1 MKATEMKVTYID
13 PDMRQLFVEKL
24 PDGGYGVWSQ
34 KDKHA
39 PRKLMAASIRKDGYK
54 TFEDAQHALDLYV
67 SNKRHGAWR
76 TVCAIGGGSSGNR
89 VAGQH

>member
-39 PRKLMAASIRKDGYK
+39 PRKLMAAPSERTD
-54 TFEDAQHALDLYV
+54 T
-67 SNKRHGAWR
+67 KRLRMRSMHW
-76 TVCAIGGGSSGNR
+76 TSMCQTSGT
-89 VAGQH
+89 AGRAMQAGKCL

>member
-54 TFEDAQHALDLYV
+54 TFEDAQCKLGSACKRKG
-67 SNKRHGAWR
+67 NKLE
-76 TVCAIGGGSSGNR
+76 
-89 VAGQH
+89 

>member
-24 PDGGYGVWSQ
+24 PDGGYGVWCQ

-39 PRKLMAASIRKDGYK
+39 PRKLMAASIRKDGRRQGRH
-54 TFEDAQHALDLYV
+54 QHG
-67 SNKRHGAWR
+67 RP
-76 TVCAIGGGSSGNR
+76 GNAKCR
-89 VAGQH
+89 LPSQADGENPRQGEVV

>member
-67 SNKRHGAWR
+67 SNKRYSVITEYRECIIAMR
-76 TVCAIGGGSSGNR
+76 KIDFTV
-89 VAGQH
+89 

>member
-67 SNKRHGAWR
+67 KQAVQR
-76 TVCAIGGGSSGNR
+76 
-89 VAGQH
+89 AGQCKLGSACKRKGNKLE